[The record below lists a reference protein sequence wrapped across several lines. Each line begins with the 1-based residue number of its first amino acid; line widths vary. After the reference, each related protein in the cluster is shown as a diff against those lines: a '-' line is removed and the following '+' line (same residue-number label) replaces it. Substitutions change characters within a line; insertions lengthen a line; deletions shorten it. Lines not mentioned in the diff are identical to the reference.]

1 MPSQGEKIKET
12 VVLILLNIGLP
23 SVDVGSDIALMI
35 KFYIGSRSNL
45 WCDEK
50 YKYSDN
56 QFLNC
61 KLSKTGKPVGE
72 ESILRQ
78 SCYQDI
84 NRICKELKI
93 DSITEKMCKSLGTRY
108 I

>member
-12 VVLILLNIGLP
+12 FVLILLNIGLP

-61 KLSKTGKPVGE
+61 YYDDITTSNLDFGYPPFKTTAQCVHA
-72 ESILRQ
+72 
-78 SCYQDI
+78 
-84 NRICKELKI
+84 
-93 DSITEKMCKSLGTRY
+93 
-108 I
+108 

>member
-1 MPSQGEKIKET
+1 MPTQGEKIKET

-61 KLSKTGKPVGE
+61 YYDDITMTYPPFKTTVVTYIPRTTPGE
-72 ESILRQ
+72 R
-78 SCYQDI
+78 
-84 NRICKELKI
+84 
-93 DSITEKMCKSLGTRY
+93 
-108 I
+108 

>member
-1 MPSQGEKIKET
+1 MLSQGEKIKET

-56 QFLNC
+56 Q
-61 KLSKTGKPVGE
+61 S
-72 ESILRQ
+72 SIATTMTFQPQTWSLATPHLRP
-78 SCYQDI
+78 
-84 NRICKELKI
+84 LW
-93 DSITEKMCKSLGTRY
+93 
-108 I
+108 

>member
-45 WCDEK
+45 WCDE
-50 YKYSDN
+50 N

-61 KLSKTGKPVGE
+61 YYDDITTSNLDFGYPPFKTTAQCVHA
-72 ESILRQ
+72 
-78 SCYQDI
+78 
-84 NRICKELKI
+84 
-93 DSITEKMCKSLGTRY
+93 
-108 I
+108 